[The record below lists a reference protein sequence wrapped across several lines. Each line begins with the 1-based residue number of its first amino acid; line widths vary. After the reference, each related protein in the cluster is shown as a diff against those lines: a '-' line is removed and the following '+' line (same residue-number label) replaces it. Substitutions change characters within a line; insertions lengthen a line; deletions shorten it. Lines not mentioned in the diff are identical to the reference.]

1 MFREQSQ
8 IGLKGRQRLHRVER
22 TGSGNSKASDPP
34 LLFPKRQPRDVS
46 MFAPMVFDARFSAD
60 WAEEQEKRAAARR
73 IEQERV
79 AAFYEGRVDARNRR
93 D

>member
-1 MFREQSQ
+1 
-8 IGLKGRQRLHRVER
+8 
-22 TGSGNSKASDPP
+22 
-34 LLFPKRQPRDVS
+34 